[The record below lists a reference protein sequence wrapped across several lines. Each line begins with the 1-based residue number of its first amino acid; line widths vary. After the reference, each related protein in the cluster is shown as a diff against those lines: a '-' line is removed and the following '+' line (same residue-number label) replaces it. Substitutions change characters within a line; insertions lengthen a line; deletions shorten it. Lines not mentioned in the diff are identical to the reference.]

1 MVKGRSLE
9 YVLANERP
17 FIFGLY
23 QLFIDLIYCIKS
35 YKGRL
40 GFLPW

>member
-1 MVKGRSLE
+1 MVKGRSLA
-9 YVLANERP
+9 YMLANERP
-17 FIFGLY
+17 FIFVLY
-23 QLFIDLIYCIKS
+23 HLFIDFVYGTKS